1 MVDGRHTGVDSAAGA
16 SWEAIVAEI
25 ERRRFLVAAGALLA
39 APRLGLAQQRSKVW
53 LIGYIGGGAPGTYFD
68 EFRKGMRDLGY
79 QEGKN
84 VLFERRSAGGDFK
97 RLPAMATDL
106 VNRKVDVI
114 VAATTPA
121 ALAVQRATSA
131 IPVVLS
137 LVGDPVASGLVTS
150 LGRPGGNI
158 TGLSLANTDIP
169 AKWFELASSVS
180 PGRKIG
186 LLANPKQ
193 PTSQW
198 YVRDIQSVAQKL
210 GIEVPV
216 AYAAMANEF
225 EGAFTSL
232 NRDRV
237 GTVILLPN
245 GLFDANIAQIARLS
259 VLHRMASLGTS
270 AVYAE
275 MGVLLSYG
283 QNYNAFSRKT
293 ATYVDKILKGA
304 KPSELPMEQPI
315 ILELVI
321 NLATAKQ
328 LDVAVSKELMSR
340 ADRVIE

>member
-1 MVDGRHTGVDSAAGA
+1 M
-16 SWEAIVAEI
+16 AEI
-25 ERRRFLVAAGALLA
+25 ERRHFLVAAAALVA
-39 APRLGLAQQRSKVW
+39 APRLGLAQQRPKVW

-68 EFRKGMRDLGY
+68 EFHKGMRDLGY

-84 VLFERRSAGGDFK
+84 VLFERRSAHGDFK
-97 RLPAMATDL
+97 RLPAMAADL

-169 AKWFELASSVS
+169 AKWFELASGVS
-180 PGRKIG
+180 SGRKIG

-216 AYAAMANEF
+216 ARAATANEL

-232 NRDRV
+232 NRERI
-237 GTVILLPN
+237 GTFIVLPS
-245 GLFDANIAQIARLS
+245 GLFDAHIPQIARLA
-259 VLHRMASLGTS
+259 VQHRMASIGTS

-275 MGVLLSYG
+275 RGMLLSYG

-304 KPSELPMEQPI
+304 NPSELPIEQPM
-315 ILELVI
+315 ILELAI
-321 NLATAKQ
+321 NLVTARQ
-328 LDVAVSKELMSR
+328 LDLAVPKELISR